1 MLDIESLYRGKEI
14 LDNGDGTFICPVC
27 EKSYKRKKSAQ
38 NHLEKQDCHSALDVF
53 GNTEYEKLAMELYTN
68 ILNETG
74 KSSARVTLQSF
85 RKSRFYKQVN
95 MFLISCI
102 IHEVDAGLMFSFL
115 KDIIKFT
122 RTNVILS
129 KGQEKYWIDE
139 LRLFIHCNPD
149 VSDSKQYY
157 EVYKD
162 ELLSNPDML
171 INAIEKA
178 KISIG
183 FVSHRK
189 SLEKAVEDLP
199 VGYRL
204 RVLDI
209 LDNMGECKWA

>member
-1 MLDIESLYRGKEI
+1 MLDIESLYEDKEVV
-14 LDNGDGTFICPVC
+14 DNGDGTFSCPVC
-27 EKSYKRKKSAQ
+27 GKSYKKRKSAQ
-38 NHLEKQDCHSALDVF
+38 NHLDKQDCHSALDVF
-53 GNTEYEKLAMELYTN
+53 RNTEYEKMALELYTN
-68 ILNETG
+68 ILSETG

-95 MFLISCI
+95 MFLVSCI
-102 IHEVDAGLMFSFL
+102 VYEVDAGLMFSFL

-129 KGQEKYWIDE
+129 KGQEKYWVDE

-149 VSDSKQYY
+149 ASESKEYY

-162 ELLSNPDML
+162 ELISDPDVL

-183 FVSHRK
+183 FISHRK
-189 SLEKAVEDLP
+189 GLEKAVEDLP

-209 LDNMGECKWA
+209 LDSMGNCKWG